1 MVNLTKKLLLI
12 LGLLLV
18 LPILTSCIAD
28 VPTRETSLQPT
39 STAIASVPAPTN
51 EITTAT
57 ATLAIQPQAEH
68 QIAIR
73 QAGGEAEFYDKHSN
87 EKFTPRGANYVYIPF
102 NGTITNLPLK
112 VGIYDPQ
119 RTRDD
124 FTKLASKGY
133 NTVRVFLDACS
144 SGAGCIATPEKTGLN
159 PDYLDNIADMMLAAK
174 EAGIYILFTSNDLP
188 DDGGYA
194 EEANQGSG
202 GDFAGYRNSY
212 YLRPPAISATR
223 RYWSDLLN
231 GLSERHA
238 AFDSVLGWQL
248 LNEQWMFRDQPPLSL
263 TNGIVTTT
271 TGSYDMSIPQQKEQM
286 VSDGIIYYIAQ
297 MKEEILAHDPTAL
310 VTMGFFVP
318 ELVAPGWY
326 VETSSLLE
334 KSELDFF
341 DFHAYPGPLSMQAH
355 AQAFGMLEY
364 TAKPIILGE
373 YGAFTHSYAE
383 QKPAARALTNW
394 VAESCQFGFD
404 GWLFWAYYSASPSTG
419 DRTWGMVDNEDYL
432 LNLLSPESQPDPC
445 VPVEVPSEN
454 LAYNKPVTASHSL
467 PEEPPAFA
475 VDEVANTQWGSGAD
489 PQQWIEVDL
498 EGNYTID
505 EISLLVAQWP
515 EGNTIHRVQ
524 VRQSSEDSYT
534 TIHEFSGIT
543 KDNQWLIFKSHE
555 PIENVRYIRILTISS
570 PSWVSWKEISIKGEP
585 AP

>member
-1 MVNLTKKLLLI
+1 MVNSANKLSLI
-12 LGLLLV
+12 FGLLLV
-18 LPILTSCIAD
+18 IPFLTSCIGAT
-28 VPTRETSLQPT
+28 PTPGTPPLPPSNPT
-39 STAIASVPAPTN
+39 STYLPSTDVVSTG
-51 EITTAT
+51 T
-57 ATLAIQPQAEH
+57 ATLPILPQAQH
-68 QIAIR
+68 RIAIR
-73 QAGGEAEFYDKHSN
+73 QIGGQAEFYDKSSN
-87 EKFTPRGANYVYIPF
+87 NTFTPRGANYVYIPF

-112 VGIYDPQ
+112 VGTYDPQ

-124 FTKLASKGY
+124 FTKLAGMGY

-144 SGAGCIATPEKTGLN
+144 SGPGCIATPEKSGLN
-159 PDYLDNIADMMLAAK
+159 PNYLDNIADMMIAAK

-188 DDGGYA
+188 DDGGYS

-202 GDFAGYRNSY
+202 GNFAGYRNSY
-212 YLRPPAISATR
+212 YLRPQAISATR

-231 GLSERHA
+231 GLTERNA

-271 TGSYDMSIPQQKEQM
+271 TGSYNMSISQQKEQM

-326 VETSSLLE
+326 VETRSLLE

-341 DFHAYPGPLSMQAH
+341 DFHAYPGSLSLQAH
-355 AQAFGMLEY
+355 VEAFGMLEY
-364 TAKPIILGE
+364 SAKPIILGE

-383 QKPAARALTNW
+383 LKPAARALTNW

-404 GWLFWAYYSASPSTG
+404 GWLFWAYYSASSSTG
-419 DRTWGMVDNEDYL
+419 DRTWGMVDNDDYL
-432 LNLLSPESQPDPC
+432 LNLFSPENQPNPC
-445 VPVEVPSEN
+445 VPIEIPSEN
-454 LAYNKPVTASHSL
+454 LAYNKPVIASHSL
-467 PEEPPAFA
+467 TEEPPKFA
-475 VDEVANTQWGSGAD
+475 VDDVADTQWGSGAD

-498 EGNYTID
+498 ENSYQIN
-505 EISLLVAQWP
+505 EIKLLVAQWP

-524 VRQSSEDSYT
+524 VRKSKADSYIT
-534 TIHEFSGIT
+534 VHEFSGIT
-543 KDNQWLIFKSHE
+543 KDNQWLTFITDK
-555 PIENVRYIRILTISS
+555 PIENVRYIRIQTITS
-570 PSWVSWKEISIKGEP
+570 PSWVSWKEISVKGEL

>member
-1 MVNLTKKLLLI
+1 MVNLIEKLSLI
-12 LGLLLV
+12 CGLLLV
-18 LPILTSCIAD
+18 VPLLASCIGVAPTPEPLPLPTLTSTTLLPSSD
-28 VPTRETSLQPT
+28 VLPT
-39 STAIASVPAPTN
+39 I
-51 EITTAT
+51 TAT
-57 ATLAIQPQAEH
+57 PSIQPQAEH
-68 QIAIR
+68 RIAIR
-73 QAGGEAEFYDKHSN
+73 QIDGQAEFYNKSSN
-87 EKFTPRGANYVYIPF
+87 QKFTPRGANYVYVPF
-102 NGTITNLPLK
+102 NGTMTNLPLK

-124 FTKLASKGY
+124 FTKLASMGY

-144 SGAGCIATPEKTGLN
+144 SGPGCIATPEKSGLN
-159 PDYLDNIADMMLAAK
+159 PNYLNNIADMMIAAK

-188 DDGGYA
+188 DNGGYS

-212 YLRPPAISATR
+212 YLRPQAISATR
-223 RYWSDLLN
+223 RYWRDLLN
-231 GLSERHA
+231 GLKERNA

-271 TGSYDMSIPQQKEQM
+271 TGSYNMSVSQQKEQM
-286 VSDGIIYYIAQ
+286 VSDGIIYYISQ
-297 MKEEILAHDPTAL
+297 MKEEILTHDPTAL

-326 VETSSLLE
+326 VETRSLLE

-341 DFHAYPGPLSMQAH
+341 DFHAYPGTLSLQAH
-355 AQAFGMLEY
+355 VEAFGMLEY

-383 QKPAARALTNW
+383 LKPAARVLTNW
-394 VAESCQFGFD
+394 VAESCQFGFV

-419 DRTWGMVDNEDYL
+419 DRTWGMVDNDDYL
-432 LNLLSPESQPDPC
+432 LELFSPKNQNDPC

-454 LAYNKPVTASHSL
+454 LAYNKPINASRSL
-467 PEEPPAFA
+467 PEQPPEFA
-475 VDEVANTQWGSGAD
+475 VDDVADTQWGSGAD

-498 EGNYTID
+498 ENSYQIN
-505 EISLLVAQWP
+505 EIKLLVAQWP
-515 EGNTIHRVQ
+515 IGNTIHQVQ
-524 VRQSSEDSYT
+524 VRQSSADSYIT
-534 TIHEFSGIT
+534 VQEFNGIT
-543 KDNQWLIFKSHE
+543 KDNDWLIFVPDLHL
-555 PIENVRYIRILTISS
+555 ENVRYIRIQTITS
-570 PSWVSWKEISIKGEP
+570 PSWFSWKEISVKGEL